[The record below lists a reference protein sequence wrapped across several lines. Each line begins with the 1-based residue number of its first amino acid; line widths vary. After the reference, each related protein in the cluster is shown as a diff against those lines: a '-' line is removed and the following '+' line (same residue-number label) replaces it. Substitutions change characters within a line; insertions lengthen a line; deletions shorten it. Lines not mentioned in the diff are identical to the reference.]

1 MIEPVHK
8 HGGLI
13 CAQPYYVHDWK
24 PDAETPEAPTA
35 RPTSPFSSSWAAS
48 AP

>member
-1 MIEPVHK
+1 MHK

-24 PDAETPEAPTA
+24 PAPKRRKAPTA
-35 RPTSPFSSSWAAS
+35 RPTSPSSSSWAAF